1 MIEKDNLSIKIE
13 KYNNQYDGY
22 HFNAKIIFE
31 YKDIILSEYHLD
43 VLSGRFCRIW
53 NSDFTVNLYNENTII
68 IEIDNEWFDDELYD
82 KLYGIEQK
90 QALQTEM
97 FNDAK
102 EVFEMQIKEMN

>member
-68 IEIDNEWFDDELYD
+68 IEIDNEWFDDAPPSPSPILPIISIPRWSWKSPRSSCMMAA
-82 KLYGIEQK
+82 KLP
-90 QALQTEM
+90 
-97 FNDAK
+97 
-102 EVFEMQIKEMN
+102 